1 MTSALSCLFFL
12 STGLPANATV
22 AMEPPVKR
30 PVPAAEWPISA
41 TMMRLGVEPAVR
53 SRLAGEEVGESAA
66 AAAAQAAT
74 GGRVVAVRRSGAT
87 YEVTVLLDDGQV
99 RVLRI
104 DAQSGQVVGG

>member
-1 MTSALSCLFFL
+1 M
-12 STGLPANATV
+12 
-22 AMEPPVKR
+22 KR
-30 PVPAAEWPISA
+30 VVPAAEWPSRA
-41 TMMRLGVEPAVR
+41 AVTRRGAEPAEC

-66 AAAAQAAT
+66 AAAAAAAT

-104 DAQSGQVVGG
+104 DAVSGQVVGG